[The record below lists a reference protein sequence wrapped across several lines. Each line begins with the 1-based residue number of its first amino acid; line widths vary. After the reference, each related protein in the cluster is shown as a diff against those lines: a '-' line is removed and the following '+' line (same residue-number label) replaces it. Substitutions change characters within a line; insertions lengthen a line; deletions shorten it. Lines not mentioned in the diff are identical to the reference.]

1 MGDEFEV
8 DDESIRFDDALDDEI
23 DEVEVPDVEDIIE
36 ADDPSTSFEVGL
48 SDDLR
53 KSFEAASGRGD
64 HEERTLHYDDES
76 PLSGLDV
83 PVKPDLADRL
93 LKRVYRELNET
104 EGFDVPERLVLG
116 TPQYAV
122 LEPWSQAEHG
132 RSIGDVLPVSNV
144 AVVPGPMVH
153 AGDNKAELLREY
165 VERNTDD
172 E

>member
-1 MGDEFEV
+1 V
-8 DDESIRFDDALDDEI
+8 D
-23 DEVEVPDVEDIIE
+23 VPDVDDLVD
-36 ADDPSTSFEVGL
+36 ADEPSTGFELGL

-53 KSFEAASGRGD
+53 KSFEAAVSSR
-64 HEERTLHYDDES
+64 HKEKTIHYDEDS

-83 PVKPDLADRL
+83 PVQPELADRL

-104 EGFDVPERLVLG
+104 DGFDIPDQLVLG

-132 RSIGDVLPVSNV
+132 SPIGDVLPVSDV
-144 AVVPGPMVH
+144 MVVPGPMVY
-153 AGDNKAELLREY
+153 AGDNKAELLRDY
-165 VERNTDD
+165 VERNSDD